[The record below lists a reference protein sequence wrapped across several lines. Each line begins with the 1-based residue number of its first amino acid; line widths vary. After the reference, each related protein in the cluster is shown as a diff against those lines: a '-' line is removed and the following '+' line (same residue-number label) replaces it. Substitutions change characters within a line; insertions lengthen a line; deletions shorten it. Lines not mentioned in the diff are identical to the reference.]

1 MTHAVP
7 PRILVVGLGNPDRG
21 DDGVGV
27 LLATR
32 LADRLPDGVGL
43 LAGGRDALSLID
55 DWVGCDV
62 MLALDAA
69 APMGH
74 PGRVHR
80 LTSGGEWPVE
90 TEPPLS
96 GHALG
101 LFEALAL
108 ARTLCLP
115 VPRTVVIFAIEAAD
129 LTPGAPLSPAVA
141 AAVPGMVERVVD
153 EVARRYART

>member
-1 MTHAVP
+1 MSQAAP
-7 PRILVVGLGNPDRG
+7 PRVLVVGLGNPDRG

-32 LADRLPDGVGL
+32 LADSLPDGVGL
-43 LAGGRDALSLID
+43 LTGGRDVLSLID
-55 DWVGCDV
+55 DWAGYDV

-80 LTSGGEWPVE
+80 LTSSGEWPVE
-90 TEPPLS
+90 TQAPLS

-108 ARTLCLP
+108 ARTLHLP
-115 VPRTVVIFAIEAAD
+115 VPHSVVIFAIEAAD

-141 AAVPGMVERVVD
+141 AAMPGMVERVVD
-153 EVARRYART
+153 EVARRAART